1 MEIRLNRA
9 VVHSLASIALLTA
22 GLLDRVR
29 ADQQKLNGAQITS
42 ALEGRTVTGVQ
53 NGLAWEQDFQKGG
66 ITIYR
71 AAGEDPSEGR
81 WRIKSDQFCSQWPP
95 SRAWICYDI
104 VREDGTV
111 SFVPIDGGDIWRG
124 SVRTD

>member
-9 VVHSLASIALLTA
+9 FALSIALIALFTA
-22 GLLDRVR
+22 GHSDRVL

-42 ALEGRTVTGVQ
+42 ALEGKTVSGVQ

-66 ITIYR
+66 ITVYR

-81 WRIKSDQFCSQWPP
+81 WRVKSDQFCSQWPP

-124 SVRTD
+124 SVRPD